1 MTNIFAIETSAR
13 TAGLAVRNEADFRFY
28 ASDHAFVA
36 LEGRTY
42 VRLED
47 IRADV
52 RRLAKTPSVPGSS
65 RRRGKRRPQPV
76 RR

>member
-52 RRLAKTPSVPGSS
+52 RRLADTPTQPTSS
-65 RRRGKRRPQPV
+65 RRRGKQRARATRR
-76 RR
+76 